1 MKKSIVRILA
11 LSLVAVMMCV
21 VLVSCGGPN
30 ADPDKA
36 LASLKD
42 NEYSAAEDKL
52 LIPTALRLLG
62 VDDIDTVIT
71 GTNKDGEHVTVI
83 YFEDKAAANDAWEDV
98 QEYFEETSD
107 EDSNWTIKKSGA
119 MIYWGTSAGIKA
131 AK

>member
-1 MKKSIVRILA
+1 MKKSIVRLLA

-30 ADPDKA
+30 SDPDKA
-36 LASLKD
+36 LDSLKE
-42 NEYSAAEDKL
+42 NEYAAAEDKI

-71 GTNKDGEHVTVI
+71 GTNKDGEHVTII
-83 YFEDKAAANDAWEDV
+83 YFEDNAAANDAWENV
-98 QEYFEETSD
+98 KEYFEEAKD
-107 EDSNWTIKKSGA
+107 DNWTIKKSGA
-119 MIYWGTSAGIKA
+119 MIYFGTSAGIKA

>member
-1 MKKSIVRILA
+1 MKKSIIKVLA

-36 LASLKD
+36 VDSLKKND
-42 NEYSAAEDKL
+42 YAAAEDK
-52 LIPTALRLLG
+52 IVVPTALRLLG
-62 VDDIDTVIT
+62 VDDIDTVVS
-71 GTNKDGEHVTVI
+71 GTNKDGEHVTIV
-83 YFEDKAAANDAWEDV
+83 YFEDKEAANDAWDDV
-98 QEYFEETSD
+98 KEYFED
-107 EDSNWTIKKSGA
+107 KKDDDWTIKKSGA

>member
-30 ADPDKA
+30 SDPEKA
-36 LASLKD
+36 LDSLKE
-42 NEYSAAEDKL
+42 NEYAAAEDKL
-52 LIPTALRLLG
+52 LIPAALRLLG
-62 VDDIDTVIT
+62 VKDIDTVIT
-71 GTNKDGEHVTVI
+71 GTNKDGEHVTII
-83 YFEDKAAANDAWEDV
+83 YFEDNAAANDAWEDV

-119 MIYWGTSAGIKA
+119 MTYWGTSAGIKA

>member
-83 YFEDKAAANDAWEDV
+83 YFEDKDAANDAWEDV